1 MKRIILSGCNGKM
14 GQMVAACVKDR
25 SDCTIVAG
33 IDITGNDSRN
43 AFPVFTKPAECE
55 VDADVIIDFSVPIA
69 TLNILEYFSHPSTLA
84 PLLAYAVERHI
95 PAVIATTGLSSDQIE
110 QIQQTSKQVPLFFT
124 ANMSLG
130 INLLAELAKKAAEV
144 LGGQFDIEII
154 EKHHN
159 QKIDAPSGTALMLA
173 DAVSEVLPE
182 TPQYIYDRHAVRK
195 KRSSNEI
202 GLHAVRGGTIV
213 GEHEIIF
220 AGRDEVLTLS
230 HSAASKEVFAVGSIN
245 AALFLCDQPNGLY
258 NMGHII

>member
-33 IDITGNDSRN
+33 IDITGNNSRN

-55 VDADVIIDFSVPIA
+55 VDADVIID
-69 TLNILEYFSHPSTLA
+69 FSHPSTLA

-110 QIQQTSKQVPLFFT
+110 RIQQTSKQVPLFFT

-144 LGGQFDIEII
+144 FGGQFDIEII

>member
-33 IDITGNDSRN
+33 IDITGNNSRN

-55 VDADVIIDFSVPIA
+55 VDADVIID
-69 TLNILEYFSHPSTLA
+69 FSHPSTLA

-130 INLLAELAKKAAEV
+130 
-144 LGGQFDIEII
+144 
-154 EKHHN
+154 
-159 QKIDAPSGTALMLA
+159 SW
-173 DAVSEVLPE
+173 
-182 TPQYIYDRHAVRK
+182 RK
-195 KRSSNEI
+195 KQRRFWGDNSTLRSSKN
-202 GLHAVRGGTIV
+202 
-213 GEHEIIF
+213 III
-220 AGRDEVLTLS
+220 RRLTLP
-230 HSAASKEVFAVGSIN
+230 V
-245 AALFLCDQPNGLY
+245 AL
-258 NMGHII
+258 H